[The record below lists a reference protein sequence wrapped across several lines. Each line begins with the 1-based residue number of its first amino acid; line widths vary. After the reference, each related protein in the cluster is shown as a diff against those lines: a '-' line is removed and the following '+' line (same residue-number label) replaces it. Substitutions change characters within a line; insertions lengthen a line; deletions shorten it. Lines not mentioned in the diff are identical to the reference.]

1 MRTAVF
7 SALLALPLLAA
18 GPSEKPQV
26 KFTTSL
32 GSFTLQLEPK
42 AAPKTVANFMK
53 YVHKGFYKGTTF
65 HRVIPTFMIQGGGFT
80 ADMKKK
86 AGDPPIANEGKEA
99 MAAGLH
105 NTRGTIAMARTN
117 DPHSASSQ
125 FFINVKD
132 NSMSLD
138 PKPDGWGYCVFG
150 SDSLRVVQRGRE
162 VRLPAQAGAVA
173 SARSSP
179 RDTTRASR
187 RGTMAGTCCAGAS
200 TPRRDRSYFLFTLG
214 QDELKDVLFPIGHL
228 AKPEVRAIAERHGLI
243 TSAKPESI
251 EICFVPNGDY
261 AQFVEKVAGAQPKG
275 DVVSTDGEVLG
286 THDGIHRFTIGQRRG
301 LPVPAQGEPMYV
313 QRIEAETRKVVVGP
327 ADVIAR
333 QSFHLL
339 RPRWVDGAAPVD
351 RALQIRIRHRH
362 LGTAG
367 RVSIDGDGH
376 VAVQLETPA
385 KAVTPGR
392 RNDVDF
398 RNGAYLSWGQA
409 YDGSSA
415 APVTSVRQ
423 WPDRVLLTGS
433 AVMLRWVAGPKQPAQ
448 QPAAAPGASPLRSF
462 SASLAAAFRRR
473 SAAEAPANLR
483 CFSTSFALTN
493 IAKCAIHQAVIKN
506 TINT

>member
-150 SDSLRVVQRGRE
+150 SVIEGMDTVDKIKAVPTHNVQMNGD
-162 VRLPAQAGAVA
+162 VPVTAV
-173 SARSSP
+173 
-179 RDTTRASR
+179 
-187 RGTMAGTCCAGAS
+187 
-200 TPRRDRSYFLFTLG
+200 
-214 QDELKDVLFPIGHL
+214 
-228 AKPEVRAIAERHGLI
+228 LI
-243 TSAKPESI
+243 TDAQEVNGVPVKKPSAK
-251 EICFVPNGDY
+251 
-261 AQFVEKVAGAQPKG
+261 K
-275 DVVSTDGEVLG
+275 
-286 THDGIHRFTIGQRRG
+286 
-301 LPVPAQGEPMYV
+301 
-313 QRIEAETRKVVVGP
+313 
-327 ADVIAR
+327 
-333 QSFHLL
+333 
-339 RPRWVDGAAPVD
+339 
-351 RALQIRIRHRH
+351 
-362 LGTAG
+362 
-367 RVSIDGDGH
+367 
-376 VAVQLETPA
+376 
-385 KAVTPGR
+385 
-392 RNDVDF
+392 
-398 RNGAYLSWGQA
+398 
-409 YDGSSA
+409 
-415 APVTSVRQ
+415 
-423 WPDRVLLTGS
+423 
-433 AVMLRWVAGPKQPAQ
+433 
-448 QPAAAPGASPLRSF
+448 ASPKATKKKR
-462 SASLAAAFRRR
+462 
-473 SAAEAPANLR
+473 
-483 CFSTSFALTN
+483 
-493 IAKCAIHQAVIKN
+493 
-506 TINT
+506 